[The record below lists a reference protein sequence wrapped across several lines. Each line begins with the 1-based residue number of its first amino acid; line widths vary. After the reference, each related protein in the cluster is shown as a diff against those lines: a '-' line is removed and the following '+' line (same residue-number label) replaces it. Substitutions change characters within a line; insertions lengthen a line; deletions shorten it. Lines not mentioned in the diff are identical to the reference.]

1 MSGDSSGVW
10 MSHHSI
16 FRVGHAWSMPDV
28 VNQLLATEVAL
39 DKLGA
44 RGISSAEAE
53 QAIWNRHVVIRNR
66 RGQAER
72 RQRGVRRLLIG
83 RSDAGRFL
91 TLVIEETIEPTTWL
105 IVTGWESTSAER
117 MILERS

>member
-1 MSGDSSGVW
+1 MGRALGSVRMHPDVGGVW
-10 MSHHSI
+10 LTHHSVLC
-16 FRVGHAWSMPDV
+16 VGHAWLMPDV

-44 RGISSAEAE
+44 RGISGPEAE

-72 RQRGVRRLLIG
+72 RQREVRRLLIG
-83 RSDAGRFL
+83 RSDAAA
-91 TLVIEETIEPTTWL
+91 
-105 IVTGWESTSAER
+105 S
-117 MILERS
+117 

>member
-1 MSGDSSGVW
+1 MLGRCLMSSISCSS
-10 MSHHSI
+10 
-16 FRVGHAWSMPDV
+16 RR
-28 VNQLLATEVAL
+28 LLSTSLEP
-39 DKLGA
+39 G
-44 RGISSAEAE
+44 GISSAEAE
-53 QAIWNRHVVIRNR
+53 QAIWNRHVLIRNR

-72 RQRGVRRLLIG
+72 RQREMRRLLIG